1 MAVNI
6 KDWYGN
12 SGRIFK
18 NINTLLQNVPNHN
31 IMILIITISNN
42 DNNNNN
48 NNNNNDNDNNNIN
61 NHSKLQQNSQGTFSR
76 PGSI

>member
-42 DNNNNN
+42 NN

-61 NHSKLQQNSQGTFSR
+61 NHSKLQQNSQGTFTR

>member
-31 IMILIITISNN
+31 IMILIITIY
-42 DNNNNN
+42 NNNNN
-48 NNNNNDNDNNNIN
+48 NNDNNNIN

>member
-42 DNNNNN
+42 NN

>member
-42 DNNNNN
+42 N

>member
-31 IMILIITISNN
+31 IMILIITIY
-42 DNNNNN
+42 NNNNN
-48 NNNNNDNDNNNIN
+48 NNNDNNNIN

>member
-12 SGRIFK
+12 SGKRFK

-31 IMILIITISNN
+31 IMILIITIY
-42 DNNNNN
+42 NNNNN
-48 NNNNNDNDNNNIN
+48 NNNDNNNIN
-61 NHSKLQQNSQGTFSR
+61 NHSKLQQNSPGTFSR
-76 PGSI
+76 PESI